1 MRAAALVALPAPRP
15 RGADEYRRQ
24 ARRLRATMRGQ
35 PGRLHR
41 KLRELADRQD
51 APAAGSSMEKPAV
64 ATGVVTRDRRAS
76 AFAEE
81 VAARMDGPVLRYSQR
96 RALLALARRVGVGRF
111 EANLI
116 IAAVQ
121 HRRVAEDGTRRPLP
135 DAPRWK
141 LGAVAPLLVVL
152 AVESLVAVG
161 IWRVCGLDG
170 M

>member
-1 MRAAALVALPAPRP
+1 MRAAAPVALPVPRP

-24 ARRLRATMRGQ
+24 ARRLRGKLRGQ

-51 APAAGSSMEKPAV
+51 AADGRSAMETPAV
-64 ATGVVTRDRRAS
+64 ATAVVTRDRRAS

-81 VAARMDGPVLRYSQR
+81 VVARMEGPVLRYSQR
-96 RALLALARRVGVGRF
+96 HALMAVARRTGVGRF

-121 HRRVAEDGTRRPLP
+121 HRRVAEDGAQRPVP
-135 DAPRWK
+135 EAPRWK
-141 LGAVAPLLVVL
+141 LGALAPLLVVL
-152 AVESLVAVG
+152 AVESLVVAG
-161 IWRVCGLDG
+161 LWRVCVS
-170 M
+170 